1 MSCPKA
7 EMKVV
12 PMLTPNDTAAF
23 EALFSSGEV
32 DPNTVVDHATYQA
45 PREPSSGM
53 QYVIVNGT
61 PVIFQGKSV
70 PEAYPG
76 KAL

>member
-1 MSCPKA
+1 
-7 EMKVV
+7 
-12 PMLTPNDTAAF
+12 
-23 EALFSSGEV
+23 
-32 DPNTVVDHATYQA
+32 VDHATYQA